1 MDGNGR
7 WAKEKNLPRL
17 AGHNEGI
24 NSVREIVRICGEI
37 EVISCIII
45 DAEIYGRIV
54 SAKIVIRPKAPPEN
68 MLNIPKTPLFVLL
81 TIYMGVPLS
90 TFFGRAWFL
99 TALYVVYWYT
109 TVLWWYYYSFCY
121 FDRCLLSSSATSIS
135 LLSCM
140 SYFFYSHEWMV
151 TTWLPM
157 LCWSFFT
164 LYISIWYHKSY
175 STDDVIAV

>member
-1 MDGNGR
+1 MNVDDIAFFAVVNI
-7 WAKEKNLPRL
+7 NLTLISRMLQGFSPIRMNL
-17 AGHNEGI
+17 
-24 NSVREIVRICGEI
+24 SKVREY
-37 EVISCIII
+37 
-45 DAEIYGRIV
+45 DAPFGV
-54 SAKIVIRPKAPPEN
+54 SLKYMKA
-68 MLNIPKTPLFVLL
+68 IFVLL

-109 TVLWWYYYSFCY
+109 IVLWWSYYSFCY